1 MPEHAPRRPPP
12 GLSKSQ
18 EVISYNQEEQ
28 MPLPFKD
35 HLTPPRPIALD
46 SSGRNS
52 PSFPSFDYKTR
63 YDVVDEGVNLP
74 LLPLHAPQTV
84 RLPLT
89 RSVSSEGIVRID
101 VPHSS
106 GSERGKDDNRL
117 SDYRWTPSTD
127 DINTEYHPP
136 RRRIYS
142 SSAEAQCAIEMPSP
156 SPNYSRYFDTTPP
169 STSTLGRFPKP
180 PAQHPFAKNFEVP
193 QWRKLAIHTGLCAL
207 SYPFLLI
214 FVIMGRGRT
223 LFLSRLFVG
232 AGCGILGVMLGLSL
246 VHLARGVLEAAS
258 MFSDS
263 FRRMV
268 LLKTS
273 LQLGRRSYTS
283 HGFLTHMEQAYG

>member
-12 GLSKSQ
+12 GLSKLSQ
-18 EVISYNQEEQ
+18 EVMSYDQEEQ
-28 MPLPFKD
+28 PPLPSKD
-35 HLTPPRPIALD
+35 HLTPPQPIALD

-52 PSFPSFDYKTR
+52 PSFPSFDYKAR
-63 YDVVDEGVNLP
+63 YDVPDEGVNAP

-89 RSVSSEGIVRID
+89 RSVGSEEIVRID
-101 VPHSS
+101 VPHST
-106 GSERGKDDNRL
+106 GSERGKDDKRL

-127 DINTEYHPP
+127 DINTEYHP
-136 RRRIYS
+136 RRRLYS

-156 SPNYSRYFDTTPP
+156 SPNSSKYFDTTPP
-169 STSTLGRFPKP
+169 STSTFGRFPKP

-193 QWRKLAIHTGLCAL
+193 QWRKLALHTGLCAL

-214 FVIMGRGRT
+214 FVIAGRGQT
-223 LFLSRLFVG
+223 LFWSRLFVG

-258 MFSDS
+258 
-263 FRRMV
+263 
-268 LLKTS
+268 T
-273 LQLGRRSYTS
+273 
-283 HGFLTHMEQAYG
+283 